1 MSYKKNAVS
10 YGIWALYLM
19 GIGIVLSFMGMVVG
33 GQNTGVPYMAFVLLA
48 LVFGVLFLVYYAAK
62 KLVDNVQIRKM
73 TSGRTA
79 LIEGITVAVLLV
91 AGLVLRL
98 ALLGS
103 AWEEAAYYEVAK
115 VTEEGMRVQLVQGS
129 VYYYLCLLNLLFR
142 LVGNKWMAGI
152 ILQIVLQMLG
162 IVLAYFAVKRLSG
175 RARPWC
181 LCFLTVG
188 SRSCQRQDSLF
199 PQNAVFLH
207 IFVNSADHC
216 AVSVE
221 EHPPRRKSPHLVV
234 GVGVRRTGSLCRVYG
249 YCGLYS
255 GYSSVRAAGV
265 KAGTAGDAAVG
276 GPVHVVHAGYGGDVL
291 PAGASGQR
299 YERHHL

>member
-62 KLVDNVQIRKM
+62 KLVDNVQVRKM

-115 VTEEGMRVQLVQGS
+115 VTEEGMRVQLVQE
-129 VYYYLCLLNLLFR
+129 
-142 LVGNKWMAGI
+142 I
-152 ILQIVLQMLG
+152 
-162 IVLAYFAVKRLSG
+162 G
-175 RARPWC
+175 RA
-181 LCFLTVG
+181 
-188 SRSCQRQDSLF
+188 
-199 PQNAVFLH
+199 
-207 IFVNSADHC
+207 
-216 AVSVE
+216 
-221 EHPPRRKSPHLVV
+221 
-234 GVGVRRTGSLCRVYG
+234 
-249 YCGLYS
+249 
-255 GYSSVRAAGV
+255 
-265 KAGTAGDAAVG
+265 
-276 GPVHVVHAGYGGDVL
+276 HV
-291 PAGASGQR
+291 
-299 YERHHL
+299 